1 MESQVGDTLARP
13 AQIVLA
19 EEKLTAYSRKAL
31 AGSVIGYCMDGF
43 DMLILGFMLATIS
56 ADLALTNSQAGSLVT
71 WTLVGAVAGGV
82 IFWDLERSLRANS
95 YSDLDDSDFRRLHLP
110 LSFRTRLLGPRCVP
124 SHCWSRS
131 GGRIRYRHGPGC

>member
-19 EEKLTAYSRKAL
+19 EEKLNAYSWKAL

-43 DMLILGFMLATIS
+43 DMLILGFMLVTIS
-56 ADLALTNSQAGSLVT
+56 ADLAL
-71 WTLVGAVAGGV
+71 
-82 IFWDLERSLRANS
+82 
-95 YSDLDDSDFRRLHLP
+95 
-110 LSFRTRLLGPRCVP
+110 GPRCVYRVI
-124 SHCWSRS
+124 CWSRS